1 MREAIP
7 VEVPHRYQRITV
19 VLGILVAVEVLAVV
33 LWFMFADWSVLR
45 PVSVAHPL
53 VWLNIAAFALIVT
66 DRPTATR
73 RDRFLVGALALG
85 YLGVLG
91 WVAGALK
98 HGIGGYDVA
107 IIWLPPGWGPA
118 VQISSPWIRGTLFP
132 YQVVGYVTLAYL
144 LYVAILDA
152 VQPVSGALL
161 GFASCVGC
169 TLPLAA
175 TALPLLLGGS
185 APISVEGLGRP
196 AAIGTVVFALSV
208 AILLWRPAST
218 TEGETGVRNR

>member
-1 MREAIP
+1 MH
-7 VEVPHRYQRITV
+7 EVLRGGLPRGFRHV
-19 VLGILVAVEVLAVV
+19 AGLLGVLIIVEVLLVA
-33 LWFMFADWSVLR
+33 LWFTLADWSVLR
-45 PVSVAHPL
+45 PASVAHPL
-53 VWLNIAAFALIVT
+53 VWVNIAAFALLVT
-66 DRPTATR
+66 DRPAASR
-73 RDRFLVGALALG
+73 RDRLLAGALALA

-98 HGIGGYDVA
+98 HGMGTYDLA

-118 VQISSPWIRGTLFP
+118 VQVSSPWIRATLFP

-144 LYVAILDA
+144 LYVGILDA
-152 VQPVSGALL
+152 VEPVAGALL

-185 APISVEGLGRP
+185 APFSVEGLGRP
-196 AAIGTVVFALSV
+196 AAIGTLVFALAI
-208 AILLWRPAST
+208 AILLWRPASAAD
-218 TEGETGVRNR
+218 